1 MPFSAYLE
9 TTSTSITKL
18 KQMAFNG
25 ESHVAI
31 ALETTSTSITK
42 LKPDKRGTHP
52 YFGLSLE
59 TTSTSITRLKL
70 RQYDPRSG
78 GSLLET
84 TSPSIP
90 STASGC
96 VKFLAFTRPFLLWE
110 GVFAWVFPN

>member
-31 ALETTSTSITK
+31 ALETTSTSITR

-84 TSPSIP
+84 TSTSIP

-96 VKFLAFTRPFLLWE
+96 VNF
-110 GVFAWVFPN
+110 